1 MLPLRPPL
9 LCSYSLT
16 RVLASSLPAYLS
28 GQHPPL
34 RPDLHQLEYIYQ
46 ADTSL
51 NQNVSAALPS
61 AQSLSLD
68 PQGEERKGKGLRIVD
83 EYGVV
88 RSIYNPETSKEQS
101 DLPKFAQPGT
111 GCAPRMRDPDLSW
124 APYDVATV
132 RAAKPE
138 TTAAQVKMTVFR
150 LNV

>member
-9 LCSYSLT
+9 LGSYSLT

-28 GQHPPL
+28 RQHPPL

-46 ADTSL
+46 ADTKL

-68 PQGEERKGKGLRIVD
+68 PQGEERKEGLRLID

-124 APYDVATV
+124 DPYNVATV

-138 TTAAQVKMTVFR
+138 TTAAQIKMTVFR

>member
-1 MLPLRPPL
+1 M
-9 LCSYSLT
+9 
-16 RVLASSLPAYLS
+16 
-28 GQHPPL
+28 
-34 RPDLHQLEYIYQ
+34 
-46 ADTSL
+46 
-51 NQNVSAALPS
+51 SAALPS

-68 PQGEERKGKGLRIVD
+68 PQGEERKEKGLRIVD